1 MLAQTKETKVI
12 LLGPQ
17 NTDVKL
23 FILVLMG
30 FLLSLLSVNRKH
42 VVQLNLSWTLR
53 EVSL

>member
-30 FLLSLLSVNRKH
+30 FLLSLLSVKRNTWSRP
-42 VVQLNLSWTLR
+42 TILR
-53 EVSL
+53 PQE

>member
-1 MLAQTKETKVI
+1 MLAQTKETKVS

-23 FILVLMG
+23 FILVFMG
-30 FLLSLLSVNRKH
+30 FLLPLLSVNRKH
-42 VVQLNLSWTLR
+42 VVQTNHSEPSR

>member
-1 MLAQTKETKVI
+1 MRAQTKETKVV

-23 FILVLMG
+23 FILVFMG
-30 FLLSLLSVNRKH
+30 FLLSLLSVIRKH
-42 VVQLNLSWTLR
+42 VVQTNHSETSR

>member
-1 MLAQTKETKVI
+1 MLAQNKEAKVI

-17 NTDVKL
+17 NTDGKL

-42 VVQLNLSWTLR
+42 VVQTNHSETSR
-53 EVSL
+53 EVRM

>member
-23 FILVLMG
+23 FILVFTG

-42 VVQLNLSWTLR
+42 VVQTTHSGTLR